1 MDLRTD
7 VTFSDGAKFDAEAAK
22 ANLDHF
28 KKANGPQMA
37 QLAAVQ
43 DVAVVDADTI
53 ESTSR
58 LRTPPWS
65 TTSAR
70 PPA

>member
-37 QLAAVQ
+37 QLTAVS

-53 ESTSR
+53 DINLRRRIPRWSTS
-58 LRTPPWS
+58 
-65 TTSAR
+65 
-70 PPA
+70 